1 MRLFFVYMCVSI
13 DADWMNG
20 GQCKCIQC
28 ILSIYRKTDKHIYR
42 VCGMEFQ
49 EQTSKIPNSHLY
61 CHSVQIF
68 SKKKTVCMCVN
79 GFKNRRENEWMNESK
94 FYDQ

>member
-1 MRLFFVYMCVSI
+1 MPIEWMAANVNVYNVYYPFTERQTNTYM
-13 DADWMNG
+13 
-20 GQCKCIQC
+20 
-28 ILSIYRKTDKHIYR
+28 R